1 MALETNARIP
11 SPYVYQPVDFGGKID
26 AEAANKA
33 AALKAGVQA
42 KKDLKTKNDAALAVK
57 PTWTTEGVLN
67 GAIENKAN
75 QIRDTYSKMA
85 AAGVPIWDATTPEG
99 SAFAEEIAGLNKF
112 SSEMKGYE
120 QNINEIEAIKGADN
134 DAYNYYVG
142 KIGEAKVPED
152 VAKVVVDYR
161 ENKDLLAKAP
171 DLSKAVASTVNDA
184 AKDKDIVDVGKLGK
198 FDKVT
203 IKSSI
208 DDDKIQDIFEV
219 AKNSESSQLEE
230 KLYNFKQENG
240 IRDPKFDQ
248 FNSYDEYLMD
258 QVKDQIALT
267 ASTNDQL
274 KSQWQINISNRTGGS
289 TPTTPTGN
297 AVNYTT
303 GNNQVQAGGF
313 GFGDYVNKNGKHL
326 VSINVDDSVLTNAKL
341 PAGAITEENGK
352 RYIDVDYMYKFEDA
366 ADKAAIQDINWVWT
380 AKQNAKGDPN
390 WTPQAGNYKT
400 TTGATVSGYP
410 ITLLWDQAGNGW
422 GGIKDGSGNVVYV
435 MVYPTD
441 ESYYGGSGS
450 QVQNNAKRNAT
461 ELLTT
466 FADNGLVDK
475 NAAANPFVGIYNNFN
490 KTSGYQ
496 GKVVK

>member
-26 AEAANKA
+26 TQAAQEAAAVKAGIQTKKDLKAKNA
-33 AALKAGVQA
+33 AALKLEPELTGKAVLNKAIINQYNNILDEYSKVAASGQNIYDPSTDWGAAFAKDVTALDDFANQMKDVEKDITEIEDKKASDPGVYNYFTSQLREAELPQDVSNTIVEYRQNKNTLEKAPAIINAVAGVV
-42 KKDLKTKNDAALAVK
+42 DNAAR
-57 PTWTTEGVLN
+57 N
-67 GAIENKAN
+67 
-75 QIRDTYSKMA
+75 
-85 AAGVPIWDATTPEG
+85 
-99 SAFAEEIAGLNKF
+99 
-112 SSEMKGYE
+112 
-120 QNINEIEAIKGADN
+120 
-134 DAYNYYVG
+134 
-142 KIGEAKVPED
+142 
-152 VAKVVVDYR
+152 
-161 ENKDLLAKAP
+161 
-171 DLSKAVASTVNDA
+171 
-184 AKDKDIVDVGKLGK
+184 KDIVDVDKLK
-198 FDKVT
+198 TFDKVS
-203 IKSSI
+203 IKESI
-208 DDDKIQDIFEV
+208 SDDKIDDIFSQ
-219 AKNSESSQLEE
+219 AKNTEPSQLQEQIFDFKKE
-230 KLYNFKQENG
+230 KG
-240 IRDPKFDQ
+240 ISDPEFDG
-248 FNSYDEYLMD
+248 FSTYDEYL
-258 QVKDQIALT
+258 KDKIKKQIALT
-267 ASTNDQL
+267 SSNNEQL
-274 KSQWQINISNRTGGS
+274 KSKWQISISNRTGGP

-297 AVNYTT
+297 AVSYVT

-313 GFGDYVNKNGKHL
+313 GIGDYVNKNGKHL
-326 VSINVDDSVLTNAKL
+326 VSIDVDDSVLTNAKL

-366 ADKAAIQDINWVWT
+366 TDAAAVQDINWVWT

-441 ESYYGGSGS
+441 ENAYGGSGS
-450 QVQNNAKRNAT
+450 QVQNTAKRNAT
-461 ELLTT
+461 EFLTT

-475 NAAANPFVGIYNNFN
+475 NAAANPFIGIYKNFN

>member
-26 AEAANKA
+26 AQAAKKE
-33 AALKAGVQA
+33 AALKAGVQS
-42 KKDLKTKNDAALAVK
+42 KKDLKTKNAAALK
-57 PTWTTEGVLN
+57 LDTDFTRKTVLN
-67 GAIENKAN
+67 KAIKNQYNNILDEYSKIAASGENIYDPSTFYGEAFAKDVADLDDFANQMKGLEQDIEDIENKRGSDPGVYNFFTTKLNEAESPQDISN
-75 QIRDTYSKMA
+75 TIVEYRQNKNTLEKAPAIINA
-85 AAGVPIWDATTPEG
+85 VAGV
-99 SAFAEEIAGLNKF
+99 
-112 SSEMKGYE
+112 
-120 QNINEIEAIKGADN
+120 
-134 DAYNYYVG
+134 
-142 KIGEAKVPED
+142 
-152 VAKVVVDYR
+152 VD
-161 ENKDLLAKAP
+161 
-171 DLSKAVASTVNDA
+171 DA
-184 AKDKDIVDVGKLGK
+184 ARDKDIVDVDKLK
-198 FDKVT
+198 TFDKVS
-203 IKSSI
+203 IKESI
-208 DDDKIQDIFEV
+208 SDDKIDDIFSQ
-219 AKNSESSQLEE
+219 AKNTEPSQLQEQIFDFKKE
-230 KLYNFKQENG
+230 KG
-240 IRDPKFDQ
+240 ISDPEFDG
-248 FNSYDEYLMD
+248 FSTYDEYL
-258 QVKDQIALT
+258 KDKIKKQIALT
-267 ASTNDQL
+267 SSNNEQL
-274 KSQWQINISNRTGGS
+274 KSKWQISISNRTGGP
-289 TPTTPTGN
+289 TPTTPQGN

-326 VSINVDDSVLTNAKL
+326 VSIDVDDSVLTNAKL

-366 ADKAAIQDINWVWT
+366 TDKAAIQDINWVWT

-435 MVYPTD
+435 MVYPTK